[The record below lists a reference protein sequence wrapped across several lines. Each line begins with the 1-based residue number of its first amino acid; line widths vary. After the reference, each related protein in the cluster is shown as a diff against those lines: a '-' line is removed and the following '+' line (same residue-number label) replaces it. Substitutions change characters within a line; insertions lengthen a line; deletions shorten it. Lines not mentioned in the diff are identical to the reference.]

1 MADWNDVAD
10 DWTRH
15 ADENDYRNALLMP
28 LALEILGDVRGLR
41 LLDLGCGEGGYSRE
55 LAKRGADV
63 VGIDGS
69 PRLIEVAKE
78 RGPGLRYLCSK
89 ANDLPGVDADSFDVV
104 LAAMSLMDVD
114 DYEGAIREIARVL
127 RPGGKLVMSIT
138 HPCFSEPLSEWRT
151 NEAGEL
157 EHFVV
162 DRYFDRVEWDDFISG
177 RFRAPVTR
185 RHKPLEDFMRP
196 LLDRGFVLQLFREPD
211 RAVDKSRATPRM
223 ERLRRI
229 PYFLFMSW
237 LKPGTV

>member
-10 DWTRH
+10 DWVRH

-28 LALEILGDVRGLR
+28 LALQILGDVRGLR

-55 LAKRGADV
+55 LAKRGASV

-69 PRLIEVAKE
+69 PRLIEVARE
-78 RGPGLRYLCSK
+78 RAPHLTYMC
-89 ANDLPGVDADSFDVV
+89 ANANNLSAVETASFDIV
-104 LAAMSLMDVD
+104 LAVMMLMDVD
-114 DYEGAIREIARVL
+114 DYGGAVREIARAL
-127 RPGGKLVMSIT
+127 RPGGKLLMSIT
-138 HPCFSEPLSEWRT
+138 HPCFSEPVSGWKT

-162 DRYFDRVEWDDFISG
+162 DRYFDRVAWEEFMTG
-177 RFRAPVTR
+177 RFRAPVVR

-196 LLDRGFVLQLFREPD
+196 LLDHGFVLRLFREPD
-211 RAVDKSRATPRM
+211 GAVDQNRATRRM

-229 PYFLFMSW
+229 PYFLFMEW
-237 LKPGTV
+237 LKPAAG

>member
-10 DWTRH
+10 DWVRH

-28 LALEILGDVRGLR
+28 MALEILGDVRGLR
-41 LLDLGCGEGGYSRE
+41 LLDLGCGEGGYTRE
-55 LAKRGADV
+55 LAKRGASV

-78 RGPGLRYLCSK
+78 RGPNLRYLCAK
-89 ANDLPGVDADSFDVV
+89 ANDLMGVDAAGFDVV

-151 NEAGEL
+151 NAAGEL

-177 RFRAPVTR
+177 RFRAPVVR
-185 RHKPLEDFMRP
+185 RHKPLEDFMCP

-211 RAVDKSRATPRM
+211 RAVDKGRATQRM

-237 LKPGTV
+237 LKPETV